1 MLRTLH
7 EERIKVDAKLSGKE
21 AEIREW
27 TLKQLEDNYVDFNR
41 LLNAKFTECDNK
53 IKQTSLGF

>member
-1 MLRTLH
+1 M
-7 EERIKVDAKLSGKE
+7 DAKLSGKE